1 MVDFLAQ
8 ETNERKNIALWMMF
22 GGAMVFTIYLFVTLY
37 LVQDDLNKVFWLAV
51 LGHVQIFT
59 IMTGYIALLVKRRIE
74 VSKDGITI
82 NDTKQDKS

>member
-1 MVDFLAQ
+1 MADFLAQ

-22 GGAMVFTIYLFVTLY
+22 GGALVFTIYLFVTLY

-59 IMTGYIALLVKRRIE
+59 IMTGYIALLVKRRIQ

-82 NDTKQDKS
+82 NDTKQDKP

>member
-1 MVDFLAQ
+1 
-8 ETNERKNIALWMMF
+8 MMF

>member
-1 MVDFLAQ
+1 MADFLAQ

-59 IMTGYIALLVKRRIE
+59 IMTGYIALLVKRRIQ

>member
-1 MVDFLAQ
+1 MADFLAQ